1 MKTNKYLQSITFIQ
15 LKANVKF
22 PVNRIFI
29 QLKGG
34 KNEKRK

>member
-1 MKTNKYLQSITFIQ
+1 MKTNKYLQYLFIQ